1 MTFRPVV
8 VPVAVVV
15 VVVDVA
21 AIGGAIHILY
31 DGRHGGTSS
40 LAERL
45 QQRRQG
51 WLSGGQS
58 CRQGPADRQK
68 FLARHILVVRV
79 SGGVVLQHQVIKIIM
94 VFRGRTYSQCGFYKL
109 WYDVSSSK
117 TVF

>member
-1 MTFRPVV
+1 VTFRPVV

-51 WLSGGQS
+51 
-58 CRQGPADRQK
+58 
-68 FLARHILVVRV
+68 
-79 SGGVVLQHQVIKIIM
+79 
-94 VFRGRTYSQCGFYKL
+94 
-109 WYDVSSSK
+109 
-117 TVF
+117 